1 MFKLGRRKSQF
12 TERYEKIG
20 AGQPVGQMPEDDDA
34 APIDPDVLA
43 DAEAVYRDIEGL
55 DTDLAGLAPDKEPRA
70 GETADSAPDSDLP
83 AVQAA
88 SDKSEQAPALPR
100 VHANGHDH
108 PDALA
113 EQDTPAW
120 LDSFDPQKPMR
131 KPMPPVTP
139 EPAAVADEDDT
150 EAITSAPDA
159 DPATRHE
166 ANPAER
172 RPQPRLKPKPK
183 LITAQEPKQPPPAPA
198 WLDTAEE
205 VE

>member
-1 MFKLGRRKSQF
+1 MFKLGRRKSPF

-20 AGQPVGQMPEDDDA
+20 AGQPVGGQVPKDDSA

-55 DTDLAGLAPDKEPRA
+55 DTDLVGLGPGREP
-70 GETADSAPDSDLP
+70 APDSDLP

-120 LDSFDPQKPMR
+120 LDSFDPQKPMP
-131 KPMPPVTP
+131 KLMPPVTP

-150 EAITSAPDA
+150 EAIRSAPDA

-166 ANPAER
+166 ANPTER